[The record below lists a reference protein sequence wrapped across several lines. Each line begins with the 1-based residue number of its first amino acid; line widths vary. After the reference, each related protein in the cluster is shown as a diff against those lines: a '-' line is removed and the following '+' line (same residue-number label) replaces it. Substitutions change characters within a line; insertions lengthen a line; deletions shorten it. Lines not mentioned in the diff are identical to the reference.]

1 MGFSTASGFTF
12 GGREA
17 FFFKLYCSLW
27 WMNQRSRERYSAFSI
42 FSAPATVWWI
52 GLLITWYWDMFYGS
66 LDTGVSC
73 NLWFIHIQWTLLCLD
88 FFWELHWRTTFLVP
102 ICSTEG
108 SSNSWYLVIEHELL
122 KWGIDYSLFKQR
134 LNFISKFWIAL
145 FSSFFLS
152 FLLFKI

>member
-52 GLLITWYWDMFYGS
+52 GLLIPWYWDMFYGS

-88 FFWELHWRTTFLVP
+88 FFWGLHWRTTFLVP
-102 ICSTEG
+102 ICSTED
-108 SSNSWYLVIEHELL
+108 SSNSWYLVNWTWAF
-122 KWGIDYSLFKQR
+122 KMRYWLFFVQTKIKLYFQI
-134 LNFISKFWIAL
+134 LN
-145 FSSFFLS
+145 SSFF
-152 FLLFKI
+152 FLFPFFPPF